1 MSAGFNGFRLSG
13 STDIEL
19 MVIDEHSNSRSPY
32 RLTTSE
38 RMRGVANRIMFS
50 RYYIIFYLVM
60 TGLSLGTVIL
70 SLLEGGSQLFV
81 SDVIPVL
88 TAFLDDLLGGCPST
102 TWHILEIIVNGGMV
116 LEVGTRWVGFGK
128 VSGSVHDVSVR
139 SRAHISRLDCSNTP

>member
-1 MSAGFNGFRLSG
+1 
-13 STDIEL
+13 
-19 MVIDEHSNSRSPY
+19 
-32 RLTTSE
+32 
-38 RMRGVANRIMFS
+38 
-50 RYYIIFYLVM
+50 M

-88 TAFLDDLLGGCPST
+88 TTFHDVLPGGCPST

-128 VSGSVHDVSVR
+128 VSGSVHDSSVR
-139 SRAHISRLDCSNTP
+139 R